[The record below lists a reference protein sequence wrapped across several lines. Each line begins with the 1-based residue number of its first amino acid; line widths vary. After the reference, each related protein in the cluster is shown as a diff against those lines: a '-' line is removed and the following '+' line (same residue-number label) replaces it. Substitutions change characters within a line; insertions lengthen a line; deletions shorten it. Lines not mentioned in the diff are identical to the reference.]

1 VSDSPKAPVALV
13 TGGNSGIGRATAIA
27 FAKAGAKTIVADLQ
41 TKEGGEVVESIR
53 QADGEAV
60 FVQTDVSKLDD
71 VKRLIEKIVEIYGRL
86 DWACNNAGIEGGK
99 ATITDCPEELW
110 DKVIDINL
118 KGVWLCMKYEIPEM
132 LKGGGGAI
140 VNISSANG
148 FRGAQG
154 FAPYTA
160 SKHGVIGLTK
170 SAAKEYAE
178 SGIRINTVCPG
189 SIHTPMV
196 ERLDGG
202 IPTPDSWRIK
212 GTPMRRIGSP
222 EEIANAVLW

>member
-1 VSDSPKAPVALV
+1 
-13 TGGNSGIGRATAIA
+13 
-27 FAKAGAKTIVADLQ
+27 
-41 TKEGGEVVESIR
+41 
-53 QADGEAV
+53 
-60 FVQTDVSKLDD
+60 
-71 VKRLIEKIVEIYGRL
+71 
-86 DWACNNAGIEGGK
+86 
-99 ATITDCPEELW
+99 
-110 DKVIDINL
+110 
-118 KGVWLCMKYEIPEM
+118 
-132 LKGGGGAI
+132 
-140 VNISSANG
+140 
-148 FRGAQG
+148 GAQG